1 MARWRRYWCTYQRRC
16 GNAGPMVFTQGGHP
30 RGRPSQGTA
39 GSILRTGGHQ
49 PKDWQALFFNKK
61 RLNEL
66 TKLLEAD
73 VSEVVCG
80 VLFWCGG
87 LVFLCLFIYSWFLS
101 LLLLRFGLVGG
112 FQHSRGFPLGP
123 GWQRHERSYNFH
135 RSSSVSLRWAGISRF
150 RFATFAAPSVPFGT
164 GVRRESSKASG
175 SRPESCFLP
184 LVYKPLFPG
193 IPDGRLHLDRG
204 SFL

>member
-1 MARWRRYWCTYQRRC
+1 MVVEWRFHSRQAGTTRRATNPQTGGRGPKKRLLRQVSPPGARGTVASLLVHVPPGPWSSHK
-16 GNAGPMVFTQGGHP
+16 AGTP

-39 GSILRTGGHQ
+39 GSIPRTGGHQ

-61 RLNEL
+61 RLNDL
-66 TKLLEAD
+66 TKLLEAG

-80 VLFWCGG
+80 VLFRFGG

-150 RFATFAAPSVPFGT
+150 R
-164 GVRRESSKASG
+164 
-175 SRPESCFLP
+175 
-184 LVYKPLFPG
+184 
-193 IPDGRLHLDRG
+193 
-204 SFL
+204 